1 VSGAILPLLNTPSWR
16 GAQLLLLVNG
26 DYTIVKFESELG
38 VPDMKIMQPIFLLHR
53 LAVLQIAYC

>member
-1 VSGAILPLLNTPSWR
+1 MRGAILPLLNTPSWR